1 MATVYDIEAS
11 KLIKKAAEE
20 LKKQIKKPEWALFV
34 KTGVN
39 KERQP
44 VDKYWWYMRAAS
56 VLRKIYMNGPV
67 GTGKLKTKY
76 GGRKNRGYKPEK
88 TYKASGK
95 IIRTVLQQLE
105 KLELIKKVEKG
116 VHKGRDITPKGKK
129 FLDQLSKNV

>member
-20 LKKQIKKPEWALFV
+20 LKKQIKMPEWALFV

-44 VDKYWWYMRAAS
+44 VDKDWWYMRAAS
-56 VLRKIYMNGPV
+56 ILRKIYMNGPV

-95 IIRTVLQQLE
+95 IIRIILQQLE

-116 VHKGRDITPKGKK
+116 VHKGRGITPKGKK